1 LLELTHLESEHRAA
15 SQDLVKAQHR
25 HLQNKLKAPVSGNIQ
40 QLQVHTVGGVV
51 SASQELMKIIPNEA
65 VVEAQ
70 ALVRNK
76 DIGFLVEGQQA
87 SVKIDTF
94 NFTKYGY
101 INAEVVDI
109 SEDVLE
115 DADLGWV
122 FQLKLALHEDHIQVG
137 ERTVKLTPGMS
148 VVSEIK
154 TGQRRIIEFFL
165 SPLLRYKQE
174 GIRER

>member
-1 LLELTHLESEHRAA
+1 MESEHRAA
-15 SQDLVKAQHR
+15 SQDLLKAQRR
-25 HLQNKLKAPVSGNIQ
+25 HLQHKLKAPVSGNIQ

-51 SASQELMKIIPNEA
+51 TASQELMKIIPNEA
-65 VVEAQ
+65 VVEVQ

-109 SEDVLE
+109 SEDVL
-115 DADLGWV
+115 
-122 FQLKLALHEDHIQVG
+122 VG
-137 ERTVKLTPGMS
+137 RL
-148 VVSEIK
+148 IN
-154 TGQRRIIEFFL
+154 
-165 SPLLRYKQE
+165 
-174 GIRER
+174 